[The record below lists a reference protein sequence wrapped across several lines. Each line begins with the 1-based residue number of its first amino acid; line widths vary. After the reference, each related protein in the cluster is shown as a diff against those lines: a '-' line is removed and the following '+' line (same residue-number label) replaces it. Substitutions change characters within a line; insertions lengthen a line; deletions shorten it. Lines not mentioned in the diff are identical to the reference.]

1 MSRRDLDD
9 NDPYV
14 VIEQRS
20 TSVMPFLI
28 GLALGAGAALL
39 FAPQSGEATRRDIK
53 RRALRARRF
62 AEQKASEI
70 TDSVNETYQDAR
82 RRVEDTIDSARHA
95 VDLKKRQ
102 VTRAMEAGRTAARD
116 AREDL
121 ENRIAT
127 TKAAYT
133 AGVNAAKNVRNAG
146 SDEPV
151 DG

>member
-1 MSRRDLDD
+1 MSRRELED

-39 FAPQSGEATRRDIK
+39 LAPQSGEETRRDLK
-53 RRALRARRF
+53 RRAIRARRL
-62 AEQKASEI
+62 AERKAEEI
-70 TDSVNETYQDAR
+70 TDTVSETYQDAR
-82 RRVEDTIDSARHA
+82 RKVEETIDSARGA

-102 VTRAMEAGRTAARD
+102 VTRAVEAGRTAARE

-133 AGVNAAKNVRNAG
+133 AGINAAKTARNAAN
-146 SDEPV
+146 DEPV
-151 DG
+151 EG

>member
-1 MSRRDLDD
+1 MSRRDLED
-9 NDPYV
+9 DPYV

-20 TSVMPFLI
+20 TNVMPFLI

-39 FAPQSGEATRRDIK
+39 FAPKSGEETRRDLK
-53 RRALRARRF
+53 RRAIRARRL

-70 TDSVNETYQDAR
+70 SDSVSETYQQAR
-82 RRVEDTIDSARHA
+82 RRVEDTIDDAKHA

-102 VTRAMEAGRTAARD
+102 VTRAVEAGRAAARD

-133 AGVNAAKNVRNAG
+133 AGINAAKTTRAE
-146 SDEPV
+146 SDES
-151 DG
+151 GES